1 MAPAFPIL
9 CYVLH
14 SHIGLTLDIRRNI
27 VSYVLN
33 DWDRFTVWTD
43 DGTGDNY
50 TTQKHY
56 KSEML
61 KPFTYGSAFVME
73 TFHGQR
79 ISQNQSDD
87 SNSDDQ
93 DPLLPSEDSI
103 HNLYASRQ
111 KPQDNFSVVYAIF
124 FLLGVGSLLPWNFFV
139 TAKHYWTYKL
149 NSGSGPSSSD
159 FSNYFEGYLSIAS
172 TVPSVICL
180 ILNFLLVNK
189 ISPTVRVLSS
199 LSVMLAIFIITTVFV
214 KVDTSAVTKE
224 FFMATLVCVACVSG
238 ASTVFTGSVFG
249 VTGRFPMRISQ
260 ALISGQAMGG
270 TLSAVASIIDLAAGN
285 DITDSALAYFL
296 TADIFIVL
304 CIIAYLLLNRLAYS
318 RYYMAGTGSLNLL
331 QYEVIDAG
339 RGTEEHLR
347 MNSIPPLQPIL
358 KKTAM
363 LGSCLLARDPDSDPL
378 VFGVVGEEAT
388 RFFAVESNTG
398 IVWLRQ
404 PLDREVIKGTV
415 NIQVGDVNDN
425 SPTFHNQ
432 PYSVRIP
439 ELHLLPPNSPDPDE
453 PQVIP
458 LTSLPGVVE
467 VSGKHLE
474 ALRVTMELVPAELP
488 GVAEVLPSR
497 LL

>member
-1 MAPAFPIL
+1 
-9 CYVLH
+9 
-14 SHIGLTLDIRRNI
+14 
-27 VSYVLN
+27 
-33 DWDRFTVWTD
+33 
-43 DGTGDNY
+43 
-50 TTQKHY
+50 
-56 KSEML
+56 
-61 KPFTYGSAFVME
+61 ME

-363 LGSCLLARDPDSDPL
+363 LGSCVFYVFFISIIVFPAVLSGIESVHKNSGSPWTTTYFTPLTTFLLYNMADFCGRQITVWIQFPGPKSKLLPVAVLLRTIFVPLFMYCNYQPRNHIKTVVFTTDVYPIIFTSFLGLSNGYLGTLPMIYGPKVVHRDL
-378 VFGVVGEEAT
+378 AEAAGVVMS
-388 RFFAVESNTG
+388 FFLMLGLAVGAAFSVI
-398 IVWLRQ
+398 IVHY
-404 PLDREVIKGTV
+404 I
-415 NIQVGDVNDN
+415 
-425 SPTFHNQ
+425 
-432 PYSVRIP
+432 
-439 ELHLLPPNSPDPDE
+439 
-453 PQVIP
+453 
-458 LTSLPGVVE
+458 
-467 VSGKHLE
+467 
-474 ALRVTMELVPAELP
+474 
-488 GVAEVLPSR
+488 
-497 LL
+497 